1 MFLIFGVFNETNY
14 KRPNCNVLQSVKR
27 MVCGL
32 CGLCEINGI
41 IQYGTR
47 YSDNDLWKSQLHAK
61 DIAESCFLPKQT
73 VNAVVTSFLK
83 DGWVQ
88 LEELPSDRRNKTVN
102 LTAEGL
108 AKAREIMDKV
118 HSCEITAMSQLTED
132 ERDTL
137 LKLTKTYIHKC
148 SQAMAENIE

>member
-1 MFLIFGVFNETNY
+1 MKPTINDQIAMYCNLLNEWYVAYAAYAKSMGLSNTALDILTTIYEN
-14 KRPNCNVLQSVKR
+14 PNCTQ
-27 MVCGL
+27 
-32 CGLCEINGI
+32 E
-41 IQYGTR
+41 
-47 YSDNDLWKSQLHAK
+47 

>member
-1 MFLIFGVFNETNY
+1 MKPTINDQIAMYCNLLNEWYVAYAAYAKSMGLSNTALDILTTIYEN
-14 KRPNCNVLQSVKR
+14 PNCTQ
-27 MVCGL
+27 
-32 CGLCEINGI
+32 
-41 IQYGTR
+41 
-47 YSDNDLWKSQLHAK
+47 K

-108 AKAREIMDKV
+108 AKAREIMEKV

>member
-1 MFLIFGVFNETNY
+1 MKPTINDQIAMYCNLLNEWYVAYAAYAKSIGLSNTALDILTTIYEN
-14 KRPNCNVLQSVKR
+14 PNCTQ
-27 MVCGL
+27 
-32 CGLCEINGI
+32 
-41 IQYGTR
+41 
-47 YSDNDLWKSQLHAK
+47 K

>member
-1 MFLIFGVFNETNY
+1 MKPTINDQIAMYCNLLNEWYVAYEAYAKSMGLSNTALNVLTTIY
-14 KRPNCNVLQSVKR
+14 ENPNCTQ
-27 MVCGL
+27 
-32 CGLCEINGI
+32 
-41 IQYGTR
+41 
-47 YSDNDLWKSQLHAK
+47 K
-61 DIAESCFLPKQT
+61 DIADSCFLPKQT

>member
-1 MFLIFGVFNETNY
+1 MKPTINDQIAMYCNLLNEWYVAYAAYAKSMGLSNTALDILTTIYEN
-14 KRPNCNVLQSVKR
+14 PNCTQ
-27 MVCGL
+27 
-32 CGLCEINGI
+32 
-41 IQYGTR
+41 
-47 YSDNDLWKSQLHAK
+47 K

-118 HSCEITAMSQLTED
+118 HSCEIKAMSQLTED

>member
-1 MFLIFGVFNETNY
+1 MKPTINDQIAMYCNLLNEWYVAYAAYAKSMGLSNTALDILTTIYEN
-14 KRPNCNVLQSVKR
+14 PNCTQ
-27 MVCGL
+27 
-32 CGLCEINGI
+32 
-41 IQYGTR
+41 
-47 YSDNDLWKSQLHAK
+47 K

-148 SQAMAENIE
+148 NQAMAENIE

>member
-1 MFLIFGVFNETNY
+1 MKPTINDQIAMHCNLLNEWYVAYAAYAKSMGLSNTALDILTTIYEN
-14 KRPNCNVLQSVKR
+14 PNCTQ
-27 MVCGL
+27 
-32 CGLCEINGI
+32 
-41 IQYGTR
+41 
-47 YSDNDLWKSQLHAK
+47 K

>member
-1 MFLIFGVFNETNY
+1 MKPTINDQIAMYCNLLNEWYVAYAAYAKSMGLSNTALDILTTIYDN
-14 KRPNCNVLQSVKR
+14 PNCTQ
-27 MVCGL
+27 
-32 CGLCEINGI
+32 
-41 IQYGTR
+41 
-47 YSDNDLWKSQLHAK
+47 K

>member
-1 MFLIFGVFNETNY
+1 MKPTINDQIAMY
-14 KRPNCNVLQSVKR
+14 CNVLNEWYVAYAAYAKS
-27 MVCGL
+27 MGL
-32 CGLCEINGI
+32 SNTALDILTTIYENPNCT
-41 IQYGTR
+41 Q
-47 YSDNDLWKSQLHAK
+47 K

>member
-1 MFLIFGVFNETNY
+1 MKSTINDQIAMYCNLLNEWYVAYAAYAKSMGLSNTALDILTTIYEN
-14 KRPNCNVLQSVKR
+14 PNCTQ
-27 MVCGL
+27 
-32 CGLCEINGI
+32 
-41 IQYGTR
+41 
-47 YSDNDLWKSQLHAK
+47 K

>member
-1 MFLIFGVFNETNY
+1 MKPTINDQIAMYCNLLNEWYVAYAAYAKSMGLSNTALDILTTIYEN
-14 KRPNCNVLQSVKR
+14 PNCTQ
-27 MVCGL
+27 
-32 CGLCEINGI
+32 
-41 IQYGTR
+41 
-47 YSDNDLWKSQLHAK
+47 K

>member
-1 MFLIFGVFNETNY
+1 MKPTINDQIAMYCNLLNEWYVAYAAYAKSMGLSNTALDILTTIYEN
-14 KRPNCNVLQSVKR
+14 PNCTQ
-27 MVCGL
+27 
-32 CGLCEINGI
+32 
-41 IQYGTR
+41 
-47 YSDNDLWKSQLHAK
+47 K

-83 DGWVQ
+83 DCWVQ

>member
-1 MFLIFGVFNETNY
+1 MKPTINDQIAMYCNLLNEWYVAYAAYAKSIGLSNTALDILTTIYEN
-14 KRPNCNVLQSVKR
+14 PNCTQ
-27 MVCGL
+27 
-32 CGLCEINGI
+32 
-41 IQYGTR
+41 
-47 YSDNDLWKSQLHAK
+47 K

-132 ERDTL
+132 ERGTL

>member
-1 MFLIFGVFNETNY
+1 MKPTINNQIAMYCNLLNEWYVAYAAYAKSMGLSNTALDILTTIYEN
-14 KRPNCNVLQSVKR
+14 PNCTQ
-27 MVCGL
+27 
-32 CGLCEINGI
+32 
-41 IQYGTR
+41 
-47 YSDNDLWKSQLHAK
+47 K

>member
-1 MFLIFGVFNETNY
+1 MKPTINDQIAMYCNLSNEWYVAYAAYAKSMGLSNTALDILTTIYEN
-14 KRPNCNVLQSVKR
+14 PNCTQ
-27 MVCGL
+27 
-32 CGLCEINGI
+32 
-41 IQYGTR
+41 
-47 YSDNDLWKSQLHAK
+47 K

>member
-1 MFLIFGVFNETNY
+1 MKPTINDQIAMYCNLLNEWYMAYAAYAKSMGLSNTALDILTTIYEN
-14 KRPNCNVLQSVKR
+14 PNCTQ
-27 MVCGL
+27 
-32 CGLCEINGI
+32 
-41 IQYGTR
+41 
-47 YSDNDLWKSQLHAK
+47 K

>member
-1 MFLIFGVFNETNY
+1 MKPTINDQIAMYCNLLNEWYVAYAAYAKSMGLSNTALDILTTIYEN
-14 KRPNCNVLQSVKR
+14 PNCTQ
-27 MVCGL
+27 
-32 CGLCEINGI
+32 
-41 IQYGTR
+41 
-47 YSDNDLWKSQLHAK
+47 K

-137 LKLTKTYIHKC
+137 LKLTKTYIQKC

>member
-1 MFLIFGVFNETNY
+1 MKPTINDQIAMYCNLLNEWYVAYAAYAKSMGLSNTALDILTTIYEN
-14 KRPNCNVLQSVKR
+14 PNCTQ
-27 MVCGL
+27 
-32 CGLCEINGI
+32 
-41 IQYGTR
+41 
-47 YSDNDLWKSQLHAK
+47 K

-108 AKAREIMDKV
+108 AKAREIMNKV

>member
-1 MFLIFGVFNETNY
+1 MYCNLLNEWYVAYAAYAKSMGLSNTALDILTTIYEN
-14 KRPNCNVLQSVKR
+14 PNCTQ
-27 MVCGL
+27 
-32 CGLCEINGI
+32 E
-41 IQYGTR
+41 
-47 YSDNDLWKSQLHAK
+47 

>member
-1 MFLIFGVFNETNY
+1 MKPTINDQIAMYCNLLNEWYVAYAAYAKSMGLSNTALDILTTIYEN
-14 KRPNCNVLQSVKR
+14 PNCTQ
-27 MVCGL
+27 
-32 CGLCEINGI
+32 
-41 IQYGTR
+41 
-47 YSDNDLWKSQLHAK
+47 K

-88 LEELPSDRRNKTVN
+88 LEELPSDRRIKTVN

>member
-1 MFLIFGVFNETNY
+1 MKPTINDQIAMYCNLLNEWYVAYAAYAKSMGLSNTALDILTTIYEN
-14 KRPNCNVLQSVKR
+14 PNCTQ
-27 MVCGL
+27 
-32 CGLCEINGI
+32 
-41 IQYGTR
+41 
-47 YSDNDLWKSQLHAK
+47 K
-61 DIAESCFLPKQT
+61 DIAEKLLFTKQT

>member
-1 MFLIFGVFNETNY
+1 MYCNLLNEWYVAYAAYAKSMGLSNTALDILTTIYEN
-14 KRPNCNVLQSVKR
+14 PNCTQ
-27 MVCGL
+27 
-32 CGLCEINGI
+32 
-41 IQYGTR
+41 
-47 YSDNDLWKSQLHAK
+47 K